1 MPVILGGFS
10 DALGSNQFLSSQ
22 SRVFMYI
29 LWLKCMA
36 NGSWLDTFHEL
47 YLTQFEFPYD
57 TLLFPEETLESSCT
71 FLALTPVC

>member
-1 MPVILGGFS
+1 
-10 DALGSNQFLSSQ
+10 
-22 SRVFMYI
+22 MYI

-57 TLLFPEETLESSCT
+57 TLLFPEETLESFCT
-71 FLALTPVC
+71 FLALAPIC